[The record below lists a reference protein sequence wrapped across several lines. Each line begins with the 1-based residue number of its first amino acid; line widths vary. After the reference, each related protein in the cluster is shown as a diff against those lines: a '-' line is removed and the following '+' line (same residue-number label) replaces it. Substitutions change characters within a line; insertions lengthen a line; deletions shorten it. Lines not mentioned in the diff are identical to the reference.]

1 MDVMTKNIRQVP
13 VVGITGIIGSGKT
26 ALAKLFAGCGAFII
40 DADEIG
46 REVLENDKNVFTKVV
61 EHFGGNILE
70 NDTTVNRKKVA
81 EIVFSSGEHLR
92 KLNDIIHPPMIKL
105 IKEKVKSALIQNK
118 YPMIAVDAALIFEAG
133 VEKRFD
139 YIVTVSAS
147 IENIIKRLSEQ
158 KGMPEKDI
166 RQRMKSQISQ
176 KEKINKA
183 HYIIEN
189 NGTFE
194 EFTERGKNL
203 FREICDSFSKSH
215 AL

>member
-81 EIVFSSGEHLR
+81 EIVFSCEEHLR

>member
-1 MDVMTKNIRQVP
+1 MTKNIQQVP

-26 ALAKLFAGCGAFII
+26 VLAKLFADCGAFII

-46 REVLENDKNVFTKVV
+46 REVLENDKDVFTRVV
-61 EHFGGNILE
+61 EHFGGSILE
-70 NDTTVNRKKVA
+70 NETTVNRKKVA
-81 EIVFSSGEHLR
+81 EIVFSSEEHLR
-92 KLNDIIHPPMIKL
+92 KLNNILHPPMIKL

-118 YPMIAVDAALIFEAG
+118 YPMIVVDAALIFEAG

-194 EFTERGKNL
+194 EFTERGRNL
-203 FREICDSFSKSH
+203 FREICNSFNESRTS
-215 AL
+215 

>member
-1 MDVMTKNIRQVP
+1 M
-13 VVGITGIIGSGKT
+13 SE
-26 ALAKLFAGCGAFII
+26 LS
-40 DADEIG
+40 
-46 REVLENDKNVFTKVV
+46 
-61 EHFGGNILE
+61 ILE
-70 NDTTVNRKKVA
+70 NETTVNRKKAA
-81 EIVFSSGEHLR
+81 EIVFSSEEELR

-118 YPMIAVDAALIFEAG
+118 YPMIVVDAALIFEAG

-166 RQRMKSQISQ
+166 RQRMTSQISQ

-194 EFTERGKNL
+194 EFTERGRNL
-203 FREICDSFSKSH
+203 FREICNSFSKSH
-215 AL
+215 AT